1 MLLAAISLLDAAVA
15 RWFLTFLA
23 PPGPPGPPPAA
34 VTLLPALVAYLLL
47 VAAIVFDWRTL
58 GRPHPVYLFGGA
70 ALIAVKVLNL
80 PISTSAW
87 WHSFAGGILAL
98 AQ

>member
-1 MLLAAISLLDAAVA
+1 V
-15 RWFLTFLA
+15 
-23 PPGPPGPPPAA
+23 P
-34 VTLLPALVAYLLL
+34 
-47 VAAIVFDWRTL
+47 AIVFDWRSR
-58 GRPHPVYLFGGA
+58 GRPHPVYVFGGP

-80 PISTSAW
+80 PISSSSW